1 MATKSEVLK
10 LLNQIKP
17 YTGASKIGESTKKL
31 DRGPEKAFLKAFN
44 AYVDKKP
51 FYGNKSAALRA
62 LGINREKFRG
72 IEARTLGGID
82 RRIGNIG
89 KGSVMQTTTRTPKN
103 VKPLTEITT
112 DLKKDKNLLKKLV
125 STTNKNKFYTPKDIA
140 NIIGADVSDKRKL
153 DSLVSDL
160 KRFNVDTVEKS
171 GQQKLYKFGDAMNKI
186 TKGYFGTKLVKGD
199 VQSATKRAKIISKID
214 KPLNEFIALQN
225 SKLRNISKDLDI
237 FQPNAVEDVGHAM
250 SVKITDKYPKLFK
263 NSNINKLSTLVFQDP
278 EINRKILE
286 ATGYEA
292 KHDKLF
298 KELNKL
304 VGKEVTPQSQ
314 KEILKIKEEMNKLYN
329 KAIFDIS
336 KTSKSGTTL
345 YNPRTKKYTTLQ
357 SPYFKGQENRLPK
370 INLKIPAIGET
381 FKSENIFADMS
392 KVDEA
397 YRVGQAHKIN
407 PNAKVLNDLSN
418 EEFIQFKN
426 NFVNQSR
433 NNVEKFYTK
442 AGYPASDIKDLS
454 EAIDIGTDSRL
465 QLVAIE
471 AYNNADAAGKIK
483 LENRIECSRGCFIKT
498 VKEEPQKLIRLFRG
512 ESFPQRN
519 IQGFKDKAKFFKT
532 TIPEIKKDTLSGQ
545 WFTPNQAHASSYLS
559 RPGRMK
565 YVDVTPQELESF
577 NRYKD
582 KVNRRPVKYSV
593 KKMQGL
599 ADPPTHGLTTSEF
612 HQVIPRYKL
621 KQMEEAGRLKTK
633 YDLNPFGKRTID
645 SELVKPAKGVLE
657 YDSVLGGFVDS
668 ANPDEL
674 VGQNQLK
681 AWAEDN
687 PIKVEAG
694 TELPKA
700 NKSVLK
706 TVGRTLAHIGAPLPT
721 ALIDSYF
728 INKQMDEGKSTAEIA
743 KDPLNWLGLAT
754 MEPLTKMAGANAPG
768 GLNAVLRLGLNP
780 ATIRGITRFAGLPG
794 LAISTAM
801 TAYDQY
807 KKYQNEEG
815 FVYNLFNKEGN

>member
-17 YTGASKIGESTKKL
+17 YTGATKIGESTKKL

-44 AYVDKKP
+44 TYVDKN
-51 FYGNKSAALRA
+51 FFGNKSAALRA

-82 RRIGNIG
+82 RRVGNIS
-89 KGSVMQTTTRTPKN
+89 KGGVMQTTTRTPKN
-103 VKPLTEITT
+103 VRPLTEITT
-112 DLKKDKNLLKKLV
+112 DLKNNKNLLKKLV
-125 STTNKNKFYTPKDIA
+125 SKTNKNKFYTPKDIA
-140 NIIGADVSDKRKL
+140 NIIGADVSDKKKL

-199 VQSATKRAKIISKID
+199 VQAATKRAKIISKID

-225 SKLRNISKDLDI
+225 TKLRNISKDLDI

-286 ATGYEA
+286 ATGYES
-292 KHDKLF
+292 KHDNLF
-298 KELNKL
+298 KELNKF
-304 VGKEVTPQSQ
+304 VDKKITPESQ
-314 KEILKIKEEMNKLYN
+314 TKIIDIKNEMNKLYD

-345 YNPRTKKYTTLQ
+345 YNPRSKKYTTLQ

-418 EEFIQFKN
+418 EEFIKFKN

-465 QLVAIE
+465 PIVAIE

-483 LENRIECSRGCFIKT
+483 LENRIGCSRGCFIKT

-519 IQGFKDKAKFFKT
+519 IKALKSSAKHWGT
-532 TIPEIKKDTLSGQ
+532 TLAEMKKDTMSGQ
-545 WFTPNQAHASSYLS
+545 WYTPNQGHASSYLS
-559 RPGRMK
+559 RPGRLK
-565 YVDVTPQELESF
+565 YVDVTPAELAAF

-582 KVNRRPVKYSV
+582 RVNKTNVKWSSAALEGKPY
-593 KKMQGL
+593 KQNI
-599 ADPPTHGLTTSEF
+599 TTSEF

-633 YDLNPFGKRTID
+633 YDLNPFGKRNID
-645 SELVKPAKGVLE
+645 DILVKPAKGVLE
-657 YDSVLGGFVDS
+657 YDAVLGGFVDS

-674 VGQNQLK
+674 VGPNQLK
-681 AWAEDN
+681 AWAEEN
-687 PIKVEAG
+687 PMKVEVG

-728 INKQMDEGKSTAEIA
+728 IGKQIEDGKSTAEIA

-768 GLNAVLRLGLNP
+768 GLNAVWRLGLNP